1 LLHRQKPLAHKLQ
14 DYHGKRRN
22 KLNQN
27 IHYRGRFNDYIG
39 LEESAEIVTKEQDPI
54 GSQTK
59 VLAVTR
65 KRIISV

>member
-1 LLHRQKPLAHKLQ
+1 MERDVISLIRTS
-14 DYHGKRRN
+14 
-22 KLNQN
+22 
-27 IHYRGRFNDYIG
+27 IIRGGFNDYIG

-65 KRIISV
+65 KRITFV